1 MILFSF
7 FFFCCSFPIYT
18 LFSVV
23 RFMIL
28 CCCCCCKCGRKWHCW
43 NFKALFPLK
52 WFTHSI
58 IIACLRH
65 DYLYI
70 FTLIY
75 FDSKSIHTYN
85 SIQFNTRTHNHAPF
99 TATNQF
105 VRDVLARNKKKNRK
119 IKWYK
124 LNSITHISD
133 FSRGKNNY
141 SHTAIAHLVL
151 VLFLLLF
158 LLKMGF
164 FCSHKTLLWIIQYFL
179 NMIWFY

>member
-7 FFFCCSFPIYT
+7 SLCSFPIYT

-28 CCCCCCKCGRKWHCW
+28 CCCCCCKCGRKWHWW

-124 LNSITHISD
+124 LNSITHFRFQPREKQL
-133 FSRGKNNY
+133 FSHSNSPFSVGVVFVVVLIKDGVFLFAQNSSLN
-141 SHTAIAHLVL
+141 HTI
-151 VLFLLLF
+151 F
-158 LLKMGF
+158 
-164 FCSHKTLLWIIQYFL
+164 S
-179 NMIWFY
+179 